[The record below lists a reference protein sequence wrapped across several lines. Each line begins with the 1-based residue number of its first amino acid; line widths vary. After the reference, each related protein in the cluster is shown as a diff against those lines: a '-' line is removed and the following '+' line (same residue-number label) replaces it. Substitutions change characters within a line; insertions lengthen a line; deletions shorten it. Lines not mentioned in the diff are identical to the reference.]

1 MGLGPRQPHAM
12 NPTLN
17 YFLVLSS
24 HVRGGEFRKKFYPP
38 KSAEREKDSMAS
50 GIRDLGQK
58 KLKISKKKRRY

>member
-50 GIRDLGQK
+50 GIRDLGQ
-58 KLKISKKKRRY
+58 

>member
-1 MGLGPRQPHAM
+1 MGLGPRQPRAM

-38 KSAEREKDSMAS
+38 NSAEREKDSMAS
-50 GIRDLGQK
+50 GILGQK